1 MNQRLQSAAH
11 CAEELSAAE
20 RAYHG
25 QVQRDLPRNFG
36 AHLAH
41 GMLGLTGFRLMHAP
55 TFVPAYVF
63 ALSESKMAVGL
74 ALGAQFLGM
83 ALSSIWGAT
92 LIEHRDRVM
101 RVVYSVGW
109 LMRLQIFCLAI
120 SAFVL
125 SGQWALIAACI
136 FLALFGF
143 FGGMQGVVFN
153 VLMSKVIPVTQRG
166 RLIGLRNFL
175 GGLIASGVAYLGGEY
190 LVGTNAFGNGYAST
204 FMLAFIL
211 TSIGISAL
219 SFVREPQ
226 ALKVRAQP
234 SRFMQRLADIPAMLR
249 VDPDYRRF
257 FYARA
262 LAALGTAAVPF
273 YILYAGKYV
282 SLSGATLG
290 YFSLAFLLSQ
300 TVSNLVWG
308 KIADASG
315 YRRVFLLSVGLWC
328 SATALLIAGASLP
341 VFLIAFCGLGA
352 GFGGY
357 QVASQNFVL
366 EFGKPD
372 ELPMLIAVSDTAS
385 HLMMALG
392 PLLGG
397 LIVTHYDYRHIFW
410 LALVFKLLAVAMV
423 WRIEDPRR
431 RLGLRRVR

>member
-1 MNQRLQSAAH
+1 MRQRLQPAVP
-11 CAEELSAAE
+11 CAEELSPAE
-20 RAYHG
+20 RAYHC

-109 LMRLQIFCLAI
+109 LMRLQIFFLAI

-125 SGQWALIAACI
+125 SGQWALIAACV

-153 VLMSKVIPVTQRG
+153 VLMSKVIPVNRRG

-190 LVGTNAFGNGYAST
+190 LVGTNAFGNGYAAT

-219 SFVREPQ
+219 SFVREPP
-226 ALKVRAQP
+226 ALKVRAKP

-262 LAALGTAAVPF
+262 LAALGTSAVPF
-273 YILYAGKYV
+273 YILYVGKYV

-341 VFLIAFCGLGA
+341 VFLVAFCGLGA

-397 LIVTHYDYRHIFW
+397 LIATHYDYRHIFW

-423 WRIEDPRR
+423 WRIEEPRQR
-431 RLGLRRVR
+431 QALRRMH